1 MQPLH
6 DHNLMTTGQIVQARS
21 HGAVPPFH
29 CGAAFGI
36 RCRLIPR
43 MRITPPHVTAAL
55 ASARR
60 HRHNYPVASSGI
72 FEAVLLVLVAAELVP
87 IAPALLIPIRF
98 DQATAFDTVA
108 SGQRLAITAKQ
119 PSRLGMINP
128 YPRWPK
134 YGGEERFGVARW

>member
-29 CGAAFGI
+29 CGAAFG
-36 RCRLIPR
+36 CRAPLTHR
-43 MRITPPHVTAAL
+43 RRIIPPHVIPAL
-55 ASARR
+55 ASPRR

-87 IAPALLIPIRF
+87 NRPSAPDTNPIRSS
-98 DQATAFDTVA
+98 D
-108 SGQRLAITAKQ
+108 GI
-119 PSRLGMINP
+119 
-128 YPRWPK
+128 
-134 YGGEERFGVARW
+134 